1 MQRNHEIGTFL
12 LRLMLGITFFAHG
25 MSKFQGGIE
34 NTAGF
39 FASLG
44 IPGFMA
50 YVVAIIELIGGI
62 AMVAGIGTSIVSALF
77 AVILIVAT
85 LLVKLPDGF
94 LGGYELDIVLLV
106 VSLHLALNGSA
117 LYSVDSKLPFLKKKK
132 HSINA

>member
-25 MSKFQGGIE
+25 MSKFQGGME

-62 AMVAGIGTSIVSALF
+62 AMIAGFGTRIVSALF

-85 LLVKLPDGF
+85 LLVKLSDGF

-117 LYSVDSKLPFLKKKK
+117 LYSVDSKLSFLKKKN

>member
-62 AMVAGIGTSIVSALF
+62 AMVAGIGTRIVSALF